1 MDGEESVRNSTMGI
15 YDNQVKNSLGPS
27 VWAILE
33 KCISHGWLDA
43 KKMKDT
49 AQMLDPRVGGG
60 HLRRTQGGSEPDWF
74 EFREVLSDWYQQKP
88 QQFDSDTQDAVETLI
103 DIFECPEISL
113 KPVAKEL
120 KVHCP
125 PRQHPHAKE
134 IETDRAGTQEHRCTH
149 QVWKILFLAA
159 FASNCNH

>member
-1 MDGEESVRNSTMGI
+1 MGI
-15 YDNQVKNSLGPS
+15 YDSEVKNSLGPS

-60 HLRRTQGGSEPDWF
+60 HLRRTQSQRGDKSDWF

-88 QQFDSDTQDAVETLI
+88 QQFDSDSQDAVKTLI
-103 DIFECPEISL
+103 DIFESPEISL
-113 KPVAKEL
+113 WNVAKEL
-120 KVHCP
+120 KAHRP
-125 PRQHPHAKE
+125 PRQNTPTKE
-134 IETDRAGTQEHRCTH
+134 LQGFCEIDRAVTQKPRYTVYIHTQ
-149 QVWKILFLAA
+149 QVSKY
-159 FASNCNH
+159 